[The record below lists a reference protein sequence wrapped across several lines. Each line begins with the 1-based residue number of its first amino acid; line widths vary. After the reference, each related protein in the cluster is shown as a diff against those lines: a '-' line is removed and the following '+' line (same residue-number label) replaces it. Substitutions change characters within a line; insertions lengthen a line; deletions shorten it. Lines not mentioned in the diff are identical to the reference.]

1 MYVRTGGIPVTYQCG
16 FRNWS
21 LGGLLLHLRESGMK
35 FVGGY
40 LIFSLQVIV
49 HYRVVSDV
57 CIGLLYGTGCAP
69 SARWALFA
77 APRDMSDLSRFS
89 LCSLSF
95 LLKPWWM
102 RLPWWRPRAC
112 ALCLNPKQ
120 ALELGWGLVLWV
132 ACWSPT
138 WTPVG
143 NSRVQRV
150 AYPECTVF
158 VREKASFSC
167 SVLRTPYSAD
177 YLSWGDYGTRAS
189 FLHLKGNKRGIER
202 FERREG
208 QQLVS
213 PALCTRKF
221 ISDIKSQ

>member
-1 MYVRTGGIPVTYQCG
+1 MKPYVVQPSPRFTEYRLDSLDTLGLICLKCFQIPMYVRTGGIPVTYQCG

-69 SARWALFA
+69 SARWGLFA

-102 RLPWWRPRAC
+102 RLPW
-112 ALCLNPKQ
+112 
-120 ALELGWGLVLWV
+120 
-132 ACWSPT
+132 
-138 WTPVG
+138 
-143 NSRVQRV
+143 
-150 AYPECTVF
+150 
-158 VREKASFSC
+158 
-167 SVLRTPYSAD
+167 
-177 YLSWGDYGTRAS
+177 
-189 FLHLKGNKRGIER
+189 
-202 FERREG
+202 
-208 QQLVS
+208 
-213 PALCTRKF
+213 
-221 ISDIKSQ
+221 